1 MIQELLAAYEASALG
16 HAARNTVWLYPL
28 ANLVHV
34 LGASLLVGAIAVFDI
49 LVLRRRY
56 QTAASAGRVAIPL
69 AATGLALQAASG
81 LVLFSAEATTIARN
95 PAFLF
100 KMIMLVIGW
109 PTSPPFTP
117 FIAYQRWPRRA
128 MARRS
133 GWGRWCR
140 SAYGSSCSWPAAP
153 SPTASRL
160 LKDSPPAAILR
171 DARYRSLL
179 RMRFFN
185 RLPHP
190 RIKSGAGSEEGRRP
204 VSKGLLGLFSAAC

>member
-56 QTAASAGRVAIPL
+56 RTASKAGRVAIPL

-100 KMIMLVIGW
+100 KMIMLVVGLANVAAFHAWHRVSELAEESHGPAIRLGAIVSLSVW
-109 PTSPPFTP
+109 ILVLLAGRA
-117 FIAYQRWPRRA
+117 IAY
-128 MARRS
+128 
-133 GWGRWCR
+133 G
-140 SAYGSSCSWPAAP
+140 
-153 SPTASRL
+153 
-160 LKDSPPAAILR
+160 
-171 DARYRSLL
+171 
-179 RMRFFN
+179 
-185 RLPHP
+185 
-190 RIKSGAGSEEGRRP
+190 
-204 VSKGLLGLFSAAC
+204 